1 MQTERQTLANAA
13 ILMHFNVC
21 GLDLVLLKL
30 GREVS
35 PCRPVITKLCS
46 SVFVAQRKVLFD
58 SLGLTLH
65 LHRCHF
71 VSHCIIM
78 AIMEMLQAVK
88 QDSRVMKDETRA
100 KISG

>member
-1 MQTERQTLANAA
+1 
-13 ILMHFNVC
+13 MHFAVC

-30 GREVS
+30 GRKVS
-35 PCRPVITKLCS
+35 PCSPVITKLCS
-46 SVFVAQRKVLFD
+46 SLLVAQRKVLFK

-71 VSHCIIM
+71 VSHRLIM

-88 QDSRVMKDETRA
+88 QDSRVMKGETRA